1 LPVITARIRGSRG
14 GQNEVDAGVERGEVS
29 LDVVALR
36 GNSGVKIELVLF
48 DALAVVIASS
58 LQVITAR
65 IRGSRGIQN
74 KVDAGDERRVVSLDV
89 ITL

>member
-1 LPVITARIRGSRG
+1 MPVITARASGSRG
-14 GQNEVDAGVERGEVS
+14 VHDEINAGVERGEVS